1 MFQVFFSR
9 LKMLVINKWICDIVA
24 IIILWSNKWVKQIQ
38 NQRFIVLFHNH
49 LFVSVTLTACAQA
62 NHDCQNEIMM
72 IKNVKVHVGI
82 NSLASIQSSGIFTCE
97 NPGLY
102 LVDAS
107 IVNKAGGSTFSIRKN
122 RSVVIQSYG
131 SLHDQTYESAS
142 LVAAV
147 ELNIGDT
154 IDIHADNSVYL
165 RSLGSCVTIV
175 KIR

>member
-1 MFQVFFSR
+1 M
-9 LKMLVINKWICDIVA
+9 
-24 IIILWSNKWVKQIQ
+24 
-38 NQRFIVLFHNH
+38 
-49 LFVSVTLTACAQA
+49 TACAQA
-62 NHDCQNEIMM
+62 NHDYQNEIMM

-154 IDIHADNSVYL
+154 IDIHDDNSVYL